1 MATKLDR
8 ANKFEHFGFNHWIK
22 WTLKISSQIVPECHQ
37 NVSDCVHVSDKV
49 YIQVYNRACQWFLIL
64 NLIKPGIDVTKRSP
78 PVLVPCHLGQ
88 NWSRAD
94 DLKFTTVN
102 YYCKY
107 DEIKKM
113 DLAKNFE
120 VKTYHFIVSVHCP
133 LRVWAFEPSTI
144 KLLCLQVV
152 KSSIEKSKNR
162 YDFHNDRNVDQ
173 KS

>member
-1 MATKLDR
+1 M
-8 ANKFEHFGFNHWIK
+8 
-22 WTLKISSQIVPECHQ
+22 
-37 NVSDCVHVSDKV
+37 
-49 YIQVYNRACQWFLIL
+49 
-64 NLIKPGIDVTKRSP
+64 TKRSP

-120 VKTYHFIVSVHCP
+120 VRTYQFIMSVHCP

-152 KSSIEKSKNR
+152 KSLIEKSKNR
-162 YDFHNDRNVDQ
+162 KVKIVLHASKICTVVGVHILCLNFLSHLASYMVVWGIKWKLTMATFIWYPKQACMKPNGWENWETKYAHRQ
-173 KS
+173 RYKL

>member
-1 MATKLDR
+1 MLYPYENKVWQFRWVIYMASKR
-8 ANKFEHFGFNHWIK
+8 
-22 WTLKISSQIVPECHQ
+22 TLG
-37 NVSDCVHVSDKV
+37 V
-49 YIQVYNRACQWFLIL
+49 YTRVRQFFLIS
-64 NLIKPGIDVTKRSP
+64 NLIEPGIDVTKRSP

-152 KSSIEKSKNR
+152 KSSIEKSKR
-162 YDFHNDRNVDQ
+162 F
-173 KS
+173 S

>member
-1 MATKLDR
+1 MRKMR
-8 ANKFEHFGFNHWIK
+8 K
-22 WTLKISSQIVPECHQ
+22 
-37 NVSDCVHVSDKV
+37 HVSWKDSCICMQPFQKSV
-49 YIQVYNRACQWFLIL
+49 RLSSRVRQFFLIS
-64 NLIKPGIDVTKRSP
+64 NLIEPGIDVTKRSP

-152 KSSIEKSKNR
+152 KSSIEKLKNC
-162 YDFHNDRNVDQ
+162 YDFRSTLRSLR

>member
-1 MATKLDR
+1 MIFDFESNWTGDR
-8 ANKFEHFGFNHWIK
+8 CDQKE
-22 WTLKISSQIVPECHQ
+22 
-37 NVSDCVHVSDKV
+37 
-49 YIQVYNRACQWFLIL
+49 
-64 NLIKPGIDVTKRSP
+64 P
-78 PVLVPCHLGQ
+78 PVLVPFHLSQ

-120 VKTYHFIVSVHCP
+120 VKTYYFIVSVHSP

-162 YDFHNDRNVDQ
+162 YDFCNDINVDQ
-173 KS
+173 KL